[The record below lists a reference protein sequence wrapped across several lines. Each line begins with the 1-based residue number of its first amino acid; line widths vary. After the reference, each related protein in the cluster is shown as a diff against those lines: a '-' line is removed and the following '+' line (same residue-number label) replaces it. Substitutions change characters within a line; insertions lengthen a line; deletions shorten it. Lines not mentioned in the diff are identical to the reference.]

1 MSYTAPERQCESLL
15 RLARATFAGEITR
28 QEITRQDLPA
38 VLAAAADAGPDGVRK
53 VLDRWPSE
61 LISAALGLNRA
72 AVEKRVKRNAQR
84 AIAAYGLLP
93 LADGETV
100 LDRYVALRQVAERG
114 AEFGPERRLN
124 HALAVAVA
132 LDHLAQVAGLPDA
145 SQLEWDCEA
154 RIADEVLTTWRIG
167 DYTVTIRFRDGDPV
181 VVVSRAGK
189 DLKSV
194 PAAVRGHPDYCE
206 VREQQDLL
214 RGQARRMRTG
224 LIERLV
230 ATGGTLNAAEL
241 ARLRRLPTAAAML
254 PKLIWQDQAGSIGLL
269 DQVNTTG
276 PVTAVHPFLLYERGI
291 LAKWQAEIVQ
301 RRLRQPVKQAFRE
314 LYLLTP
320 AERAARDV
328 SSRFAGHQVNGK
340 VAAQIMSGR
349 GWVIKRADAEYQ
361 ATRPAGEL
369 LTAALRCEFD
379 NYFGLNGV
387 VIGELCFLTGGSTVP
402 LAEVPPVA
410 FSEVMRDLDLV
421 VSVAGTAPAGY
432 TSPAQAGSRAQL
444 LAALIDDL
452 GLTQVTV
459 DGTSA
464 VVRGSRATYRVHL
477 NSGSIHVEPGSYLC
491 IVPASFCSTRHR
503 NLFLPFADEDRMTS
517 MILSKVLMLAE
528 DQKITDPSI
537 LAQLERPLS
546 PHVPP
551 PTERAEDR
559 LAGD

>member
-1 MSYTAPERQCESLL
+1 MPYTVPDRQCESLL
-15 RLARATFAGEITR
+15 RLARATFSEEVTR
-28 QEITRQDLPA
+28 REITRQDVPA
-38 VLAAAADAGPDGVRK
+38 VLAAAAEAGPDGIRK
-53 VLDRWPSE
+53 VLDTWPSE

-93 LADGETV
+93 LADGESV
-100 LDRYVALRQVAERG
+100 LDRYLELRQVAKQG
-114 AEFGPERRLN
+114 ARFGPERRLS

-145 SQLEWDCEA
+145 SQLEWECEA
-154 RIADEVLTTWRIG
+154 RIAGEVPANWRIG
-167 DYTVTIRFRDGDPV
+167 DYTVTIRFRDGEPV
-181 VVVSRAGK
+181 VAASRAGK
-189 DLKSV
+189 ALKSV
-194 PAAVRGHPDYCE
+194 PATVRGHPDYSG
-206 VREQQDLL
+206 VREQRDLL
-214 RGQARRMRTG
+214 HGQARRMRAG

-230 ATGGTLNAAEL
+230 ATGATLKAADL
-241 ARLRRLPTAAAML
+241 ARLRGLPAAAAML

-269 DQVNTTG
+269 DQVNTAG
-276 PVTAVHPFLLYERGI
+276 PVTAVHPFLLYERGL
-291 LAKWQAEIVQ
+291 LARWQAEIV
-301 RRLRQPVKQAFRE
+301 RRRVRQPVKQAFRE

-320 AERAARDV
+320 AEHAARDA

-349 GWVIKRADAEYQ
+349 GWAINRADAEYQ
-361 ATRPAGEL
+361 ATRRAGEL

-379 NYFGLNGV
+379 QYFGLDDV

-402 LAEVPPVA
+402 LSEVPPVA

-432 TSPAQAGSRAQL
+432 TSPVQTGSRAQL

-452 GLTQVTV
+452 GLAQVTV

-477 NSGSIHVEPGSYLC
+477 NSGSIHLEPGGYLC
-491 IVPASFCSTRHR
+491 IVPASFGAPGHR
-503 NLFLPFADEDRMTS
+503 KLFLPFADEDQMTS
-517 MILSKVLMLAE
+517 IVLSKILMLAE

-537 LAQLERPLS
+537 LAQLEQP
-546 PHVPP
+546 
-551 PTERAEDR
+551 D
-559 LAGD
+559 